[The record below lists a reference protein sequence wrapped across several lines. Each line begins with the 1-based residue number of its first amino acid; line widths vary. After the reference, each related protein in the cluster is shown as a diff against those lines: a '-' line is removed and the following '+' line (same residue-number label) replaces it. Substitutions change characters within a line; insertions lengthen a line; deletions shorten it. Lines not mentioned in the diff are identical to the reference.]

1 MNGRD
6 DFVIQRE
13 RVSKLV
19 APVCYGSSLVSNPDI
34 SKKYNMGDI
43 GKKMTSSSN
52 NVPQDTW
59 LSSSRSQPPG
69 KVRTSRS
76 LASVLPAWIS

>member
-34 SKKYNMGDI
+34 SLSKKEKMGD
-43 GKKMTSSSN
+43 TSKG
-52 NVPQDTW
+52 VADI
-59 LSSSRSQPPG
+59 L
-69 KVRTSRS
+69 
-76 LASVLPAWIS
+76 